1 MGVKL
6 GLSIEGRG
14 QANGAR
20 DHVDGED
27 IWAETGRS
35 DGRLEKIA
43 N

>member
-6 GLSIEGRG
+6 GLSIKGRT
-14 QANGAR
+14 QTNGAR

-27 IWAETGRS
+27 IWAQTGRS
-35 DGRLEKIA
+35 DRRLKKTA